1 MFLVVFQSPQD
12 TIRKHYEAAES
23 YRTAGNL
30 PGAEGEFAAI
40 LAEGYLRLGKIHSAQ
55 GQYKEAI
62 ETFDTSLSYRPDSET
77 VLVELAIAHF
87 GAAQYE
93 KGIEP
98 LRKALARN
106 PQNVAAHHV
115 LGKTYFMLGDSAK
128 AASELEIAMKLAP
141 HDVDLAY
148 TLGVAYL
155 VDRKVDSAKQLFDQ
169 MLTEFGDQPQL
180 HIVIGRAYRESGLL
194 PEAIAEFRKAI
205 ALDRNFPRAHYYL
218 GLTYMLDKGQSK
230 LSEALEEFKTELAAN
245 PNEYLAHYYLGIAY
259 VVQRQWDLAIA
270 SFEKASAIQPS
281 NPDPYFQLGQAY
293 QELAKHEQA
302 IAVLRKSIELNPSFA
317 HNKYQVTTA
326 HTRLAQS
333 LLKIGQAEAGQKELQ
348 LASDLKAEAF
358 KQEQEAYKGEA
369 KTVAAASGN
378 RTYKNPALGAVDGSA
393 SETNGL
399 DEKARQ
405 ELKAS
410 KVYYTRVV
418 AAAHNNIGLLRA
430 ERQDFLAA
438 AQQFV
443 LAAKLDPQQE
453 GVDYNLGLAYY
464 KSEWYQQA
472 VPPLENEL
480 KIRPGNRQA
489 AMLLGLTWFRL
500 GNHLKTAEL
509 LSSVSDSPSTDTSL
523 YYALASS
530 LIKLRKVDA
539 ADRVI
544 EQLKSLSND
553 GPLVRLLL
561 AEKYYYASSAA
572 EALAELNKVVTT
584 DGTAP
589 LVHYYTG
596 LLFMKLDKREDA
608 QREFEKELTLNPHNA
623 HVKYSLGVALLT
635 GREVERGLGLL
646 REVIQT
652 LPENAPA
659 RYALGRGLLQRG
671 DIAGAI
677 ENLERASQLEPEDP
691 EFHDQLGQ
699 AYLAAGRKADG
710 KNQIDISKQ
719 LRSRGK
725 SNSNDR

>member
-1 MFLVVFQSPQD
+1 QVRYLGFSFLPFLLFLVVFQSPQD
-12 TIRKHYEAAES
+12 AIRKHYEAAES

-30 PGAEGEFAAI
+30 PGAEAEFAAI
-40 LAEGYLRLGKIHSAQ
+40 LAEGYLRLGKIHSTQ

-62 ETFDTSLSYRPDSET
+62 EMFDAALSYWPDSET

-98 LRKALARN
+98 LRRALAHN

-128 AASELEIAMKLAP
+128 AAGELEIAMKLTP

-155 VDRKVDSAKQLFDQ
+155 VGRKVDSARQLFDK

-194 PEAIAEFRKAI
+194 SEAIAEFRKAI
-205 ALDRNFPRAHYYL
+205 ALDRSFPRAHYYL
-218 GLTYMLDKGQSK
+218 GLTYMLDEGQSK
-230 LSEALEEFKTELAAN
+230 LSEALEEFKTELATN

-259 VVQRQWDLAIA
+259 IVQRQWNPAIA

-281 NPDPYFQLGQAY
+281 NPDPYFQMGHAY
-293 QELAKHEQA
+293 QELAKHEHA
-302 IAVLRKSIELNPSFA
+302 IAVLRKSIELNPSLA

-326 HTRLAQS
+326 HHRLAQS
-333 LLKIGQAEAGQKELQ
+333 LLKIGQTEAGQKELQ

-358 KQEQEAYKGEA
+358 KQEQESYKGEA
-369 KTVAAASGN
+369 KTVAAASGDRN
-378 RTYKNPALGAVDGSA
+378 NKSPDLGAVDGSA
-393 SETNGL
+393 SDAKGL
-399 DEKARQ
+399 DQKARQ

-410 KVYYTRVV
+410 EVYYTRVV

-430 ERQDFLAA
+430 ERQDFRAA

-453 GVDYNLGLAYY
+453 GVDYNLGLSYY

-472 VPPLENEL
+472 VPPLEKEL
-480 KIRPGNRQA
+480 KIHPGNRPA

-500 GNHLKTAEL
+500 GNHLKAAEL
-509 LSSVSDSPSTDTSL
+509 LSGVSESQSTDTSL

-553 GPLVRLLL
+553 GPLVRLLI

-572 EALAELNKVVTT
+572 EALAELNK
-584 DGTAP
+584 
-589 LVHYYTG
+589 
-596 LLFMKLDKREDA
+596 
-608 QREFEKELTLNPHNA
+608 
-623 HVKYSLGVALLT
+623 
-635 GREVERGLGLL
+635 
-646 REVIQT
+646 
-652 LPENAPA
+652 
-659 RYALGRGLLQRG
+659 
-671 DIAGAI
+671 
-677 ENLERASQLEPEDP
+677 
-691 EFHDQLGQ
+691 
-699 AYLAAGRKADG
+699 
-710 KNQIDISKQ
+710 
-719 LRSRGK
+719 
-725 SNSNDR
+725 

>member
-12 TIRKHYEAAES
+12 AIRKHYEAAES

-30 PGAEGEFAAI
+30 PGAEAEFAAI
-40 LAEGYLRLGKIHSAQ
+40 LAEGYLKLGKIHSTQ
-55 GQYKEAI
+55 GQYKEAT
-62 ETFDTSLSYRPDSET
+62 EMFDAALSYRPDSEA

-87 GAAQYE
+87 GAGQYE

-98 LRKALARN
+98 LRRALAHN

-128 AASELEIAMKLAP
+128 ATSELETAMKLTP

-155 VDRKVDSAKQLFDQ
+155 VGRKVDSARQLFDK

-205 ALDRNFPRAHYYL
+205 ALDRSFPRAHYYL
-218 GLTYMLDKGQSK
+218 GLTYMLDEGEPK

-259 VVQRQWDLAIA
+259 IVQRQWNLAIA

-326 HTRLAQS
+326 HHRLAQS

-358 KQEQEAYKGEA
+358 KQEQESYKGEA
-369 KTVAAASGN
+369 KTVAAASSDL
-378 RTYKNPALGAVDGSA
+378 KNQSPVRGTADSSGSEV
-393 SETNGL
+393 SGL

-410 KVYYTRVV
+410 EVYYTRVV

-430 ERQDFLAA
+430 ERQDFRAA

-472 VPPLENEL
+472 VTPLEKEL
-480 KIRPGNRQA
+480 KAHPGNRPA
-489 AMLLGLTWFRL
+489 MMLLGLSWFRL
-500 GNHLKTAEL
+500 GNHLKAAEL
-509 LSSVSDSPSTDTSL
+509 LSSVSESQSTDTSL

-530 LIKLRKVDA
+530 LIKLRKVSA

-561 AEKYYYASSAA
+561 AEKYHYAGTDAG
-572 EALAELNKVVTT
+572 ALAELNKAVTT
-584 DGTAP
+584 DGTTP
-589 LVHYYTG
+589 LVHYYAG
-596 LLFMKLDKREDA
+596 LLFMKLNKREDA
-608 QREFEKELTLNPHNA
+608 QREFEKELTLNPHDA
-623 HVKYSLGVALLT
+623 HVKYSLGVVLLA
-635 GREVERGLGLL
+635 GREVERGLVLL

-652 LPENAPA
+652 LPENATA
-659 RYALGRGLLQRG
+659 RCALGRGLLQRG

-677 ENLERASQLEPEDP
+677 ENLERASQLEPEEP
-691 EFHDQLGQ
+691 EFHAQLGQ

-719 LRSRGK
+719 LRSRGQT
-725 SNSNDR
+725 NSNDR